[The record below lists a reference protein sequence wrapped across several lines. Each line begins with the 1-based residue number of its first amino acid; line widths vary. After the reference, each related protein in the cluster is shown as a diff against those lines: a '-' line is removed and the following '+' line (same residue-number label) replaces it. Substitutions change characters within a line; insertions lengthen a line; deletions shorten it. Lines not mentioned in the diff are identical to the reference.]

1 MIERL
6 MVVIILKHTEI
17 SNHYDMSQEL
27 TVLKVDYT
35 SIFKSSITEKKP

>member
-1 MIERL
+1 

-17 SNHYDMSQEL
+17 SNHYDMPQEL
-27 TVLKVDYT
+27 TALKIDYT